1 MESQTS
7 RKIIVASSMAAVLG
21 IGVVAFA
28 LSSHHRTPA
37 AQIPQSPPPVVVAST
52 PDASAAVAPS
62 ADAAAG
68 VAPTPIVPAAVIPIP
83 DAPAVAH

>member
-37 AQIPQSPPPVVVAST
+37 AQIPQSPPPVVAST
-52 PDASAAVAPS
+52 PDVSAAIAPGADAAAAVAP
-62 ADAAAG
+62 
-68 VAPTPIVPAAVIPIP
+68 TPVVPAAVAPIS
-83 DAPAVAH
+83 DGPAVAH

>member
-21 IGVVAFA
+21 IGVVTFA
-28 LSSHHRTPA
+28 LSSHHRTPV
-37 AQIPQSPPPVVVAST
+37 AQIPQSLPPAVAST
-52 PDASAAVAPS
+52 PDVSAPVAPTPVVPAAVAPM
-62 ADAAAG
+62 
-68 VAPTPIVPAAVIPIP
+68 P

>member
-21 IGVVAFA
+21 IGVVTLA
-28 LSSHHRTPA
+28 LSSHHRTPV
-37 AQIPQSPPPVVVAST
+37 AQIAQSPPPVVAPT
-52 PDASAAVAPS
+52 PDLSAAIAQGADAAAAVAP
-62 ADAAAG
+62 
-68 VAPTPIVPAAVIPIP
+68 TPVVPAAIAPIP

>member
-7 RKIIVASSMAAVLG
+7 RKIIVASSMAVVLG

-37 AQIPQSPPPVVVAST
+37 AQIPQSPPPVVAST
-52 PDASAAVAPS
+52 PDVSAAIAPGADAAAAVAP
-62 ADAAAG
+62 
-68 VAPTPIVPAAVIPIP
+68 TPVVPAAVAPIS
-83 DAPAVAH
+83 DGPAVAH